1 MTISIIT
8 VCLNEAKSI
17 SASLESVKKQ
27 SYSNIEHIIVDGG
40 STDDTW
46 KIAEEYAQRAAYP
59 VKVIHQQSDSG
70 IYGALNEGISY
81 ANGDVIATL
90 HANDM
95 YETDDEL
102 AQVAKAFMTSDA
114 DLVYGD
120 VRYFRA
126 QRPSLT
132 VRKYSA
138 KHFCR
143 KSLLDFF
150 APPHPATFIKR
161 NIFLRHGLYATD
173 YLIAAD
179 FELMVR
185 LILVNRVKTLYVE
198 RCIVAM
204 SMGGLSTSLRHI
216 LFTNIKEK
224 RRALRQNNQKCRWI
238 SILKRYLYTFKH

>member
-1 MTISIIT
+1 MIISIIT

-17 SASLESVKKQ
+17 SAALESVKKQ
-27 SYSNIEHIIVDGG
+27 SYSDIEHIIVDGG
-40 STDDTW
+40 STDGTW
-46 KIAEEYAQRAAYP
+46 KIAEEYAKLATYP

-95 YETDDEL
+95 YETGDEL
-102 AQVAKAFMTSDA
+102 KQVAKAFITSDA

-120 VRYFRA
+120 VRYFH
-126 QRPSLT
+126 PSNHSIT
-132 VRKYSA
+132 IRKYSA
-138 KHFCR
+138 KRFCS

-198 RCIVAM
+198 RCVVAM